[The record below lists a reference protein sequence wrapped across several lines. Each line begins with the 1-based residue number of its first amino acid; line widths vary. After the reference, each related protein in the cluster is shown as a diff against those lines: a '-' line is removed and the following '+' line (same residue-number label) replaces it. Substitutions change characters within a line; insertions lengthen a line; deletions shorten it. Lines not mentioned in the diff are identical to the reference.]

1 MLIASDSRIV
11 NATMHQD
18 IIIYYTNIAVL
29 IYNYLIYDFNN
40 NKINNNNSTKS
51 PNGGYLCV
59 YIQIR
64 I

>member
-40 NKINNNNSTKS
+40 NKINNNNS
-51 PNGGYLCV
+51 NGGYLCV